1 LKVRAVSDA
10 PSAKAVAAALTEAI
24 RTNDADGLHGIYA
37 PDAVIWHSTD
47 QAEVSVDQLQGLMRA
62 ISRVATGEVRVK
74 ALFET
79 AGGFVQTQ
87 ENTYTFAGGETT
99 TFHAALV
106 AWLGPDGRV
115 TRLEEYLDGAG
126 LAPLIA
132 ALESP

>member
-1 LKVRAVSDA
+1 MVDVQST
-10 PSAKAVAAALTEAI
+10 KAVASGLTEAI
-24 RTNDADGLHGIYA
+24 RVNDADALPGLYA

-47 QAEVSVDQLQGLMRA
+47 QVEISVGQLQELMRA
-62 ISRVATGEVRVK
+62 IARVATGEVRVK

-79 AGGFVQTQ
+79 PAGFVQTQ
-87 ENTYTFAGGETT
+87 ENSYTFADGETT

-132 ALESP
+132 ALASP